1 MIERKW
7 RDFYGTPYNKSALF
21 DGPVSISVGGLDR
34 ILSHRTA
41 PADQKILCSQ
51 MELLYLAAR
60 RRAAAASI
68 SL

>member
-21 DGPVSISVGGLDR
+21 FFFFSISVGGLDR

-41 PADQKILCSQ
+41 PADQKILFSQ